1 MSDLENIISG
11 QGEPAPANQSAVAEN
26 PAAAPSPVAPDPSR
40 ETVSTGQGQPDPD
53 APPKGFVPHKA
64 IAEARAELRAMK
76 EANARLQ
83 AQHDAMMGT
92 VGRAFAPQQP
102 APPDWFQDPDAA
114 LRDRLSPIEQAF
126 AQQREQMSQLMAEE
140 KHGREAVSAAM
151 QAIQDE
157 VARNPAA
164 RFEVQRM
171 MNSPHPY
178 GALVDW
184 HKQRNVLSEIG
195 ADPAAYREKVKA
207 EILAEIQKTGVVPQ
221 ASAAQPVMPSSFADQ
236 RNSGSRTGPGW
247 AGPKPLQDIFATGN
261 KAR

>member
-1 MSDLENIISG
+1 MSDLETIISG
-11 QGEPAPANQSAVAEN
+11 QGEPAPVNQSVDA
-26 PAAAPSPVAPDPSR
+26 PASAPAPASPAPLEPAP
-40 ETVSTGQGQPDPD
+40 VQPDPD

-83 AQHDAMMGT
+83 AQHDTLMGT
-92 VGRAFAPQQP
+92 VGKAFAPQQP
-102 APPDWFQDPDAA
+102 QRPDWFQDPDAA
-114 LRDRLSPIEQAF
+114 LNERLSPIQRDMIAH
-126 AQQREQMSQLMAEE
+126 REQMSQMVAEE
-140 KHGREAVSAAM
+140 KHGREAVAAAM
-151 QAIQDE
+151 KAITDE
-157 VARNPAA
+157 VELNPNA

-195 ADPAAYREKVKA
+195 TDPVAYREKVKA
-207 EILAEIQKTGVVPQ
+207 EILAEIQQTGVVPQ
-221 ASAAQPVMPSSFADQ
+221 AGAPASRPAMPSNFADQ

-247 AGPKPLQDIFATGN
+247 AGPKPIADIFSTGN